1 MLWLLTMQ
9 PGGMVLLDRYGQC
22 VRDTLGLGYFG
33 DNEKWSRR
41 NVHQSRQNVH
51 SKGKAGLTSHP
62 QRACVCACLCL
73 GKPGLPLTNELADR
87 EKAVNS
93 MLKATVQSWAPHRG
107 DQQPPAEGTVG
118 AEILF
123 VLSRPPRASPPR
135 GAPCSSFTLG
145 LSIASSLPRS
155 PVI

>member
-1 MLWLLTMQ
+1 MQ

-22 VRDTLGLGYFG
+22 VRDTLGLSYFG
-33 DNEKWSRR
+33 DNEKWKEMGSCR
-41 NVHQSRQNVH
+41 NVHQSRKKVH
-51 SKGKAGLTSHP
+51 SKGKAGFTSHP
-62 QRACVCACLCL
+62 QQACVCACLCL
-73 GKPGLPLTNELADR
+73 GKPGLPLTNESADR

-93 MLKATVQSWAPHRG
+93 MLKATVQSGAPHRG
-107 DQQPPAEGTVG
+107 DQQPPAEGTAVG

-123 VLSRPPRASPPR
+123 VLSRAPRASPPR

-145 LSIASSLPRS
+145 LCIASSLPRS